1 MKPQWF
7 NLTEVPFHEMWCD
20 DVVWYPLFLAGK
32 KFRGYFK
39 FQNHDVM
46 LSHDIKEVDSL

>member
-7 NLTEVPFHEMWCD
+7 DVKEIPFHKMWSD
-20 DVVWYPLFLAGK
+20 DVLWYPHFLAGK

-39 FQNHDVM
+39 FLNHDEM
-46 LSHDIKEVDSL
+46 LSADLKEVESL